1 LSGDAAEERGMNI
14 EIIETHE
21 NGTLALWIND
31 DGDLC
36 DDNQCVS
43 FDNEEELGYL
53 VDAWRN
59 AMGR

>member
-1 LSGDAAEERGMNI
+1 MDIEII

-21 NGTLALWIND
+21 NGTPALWVD
-31 DGDLC
+31 SDGDLC
-36 DDNQCVS
+36 DDNHCVPV
-43 FDNEEELGYL
+43 DNEEELGYL